1 MVNICVSPFVTHIV
15 AYLNLRCLLGMLNSK
30 SNVLGVRD
38 IMLIVLF
45 KYDMTKKAE
54 LKYKGCVCH
63 VVDHIA
69 MMGFFGWNYCAV
81 PYSLLGLCGCLF

>member
-1 MVNICVSPFVTHIV
+1 MVNICVSPSVTHIV
-15 AYLNLRCLLGMLNSK
+15 AYLNLHCLLGMLNSK

-54 LKYKGCVCH
+54 LKYKECVCH

-69 MMGFFGWNYCAV
+69 MMGIFGWNYCVV
-81 PYSLLGLCGCLF
+81 PYSLLSLCSCLF